1 MTMDGGNKV
10 IGLWRGRESTAV
22 SQPAPTGP
30 HIDPTPYFEG
40 FDAEDDAPKRNWRKP
55 LAILLCG
62 GSALAW
68 IAAAG
73 FSRYSS
79 LAGQTPNLDDLVG
92 LIATSSAPLALIGVV
107 WMVLLRSS
115 KAEASRFSRTTRALR
130 TESERLETLLA
141 FVTARIDASRRD
153 LAEQSD
159 SLLNLGEDAAQ
170 RINVV
175 SDSVRKEVEA
185 IAGQTQTL
193 KGTAAAARGD
203 LAILLSHLPKAQVQM
218 RQIATS
224 LIEAGNAAQDKTVL
238 LTEQVIALGT
248 HSATAQNLA
257 ETSAVDLAAQME
269 RMRETSGALS
279 TMLVESQAKLNEA
292 GTTTTEQLASRITE
306 IGAEVDRIAT
316 LFAAQDGVS
325 RALLQRIN
333 EDVMSAEERFTAF
346 EILGE
351 EKSGQLSASLSS
363 LNGHSEALS
372 ASLERGSANAEML
385 QAKSEGLLNALN
397 ASVNEIENTLPSAY
411 ERLEVMASQAMQ
423 SVNLAIPA
431 MAKIAEDSQSTL
443 NHLSSAEAV
452 VERQRTAI
460 AALESGSS
468 GQLAACHEQADQL
481 AGLIAKVN
489 QEAQSFVDGAALQL
503 IESLTRSRATAQQA
517 VDYARA
523 SFSEIVPA
531 AALALGEQSKAALA
545 DALTSGVE
553 AQMTAIA
560 ETAERS
566 VAAAQKVTDR
576 LMRQLLTI
584 SETSA
589 ALEARIA
596 EAKEDAERSDQSNF
610 ARRVAL
616 LIESLNSSA
625 IDVTKIL
632 SNDVTDTAWASYL
645 RGDRGV
651 FARRAVKLL
660 DASDAKEVVRYYN
673 ADSDF
678 RDQVNRYIHDYEAML
693 RTVMSTRD
701 GTPLSVA
708 LLSSDTGKLYVALAQ
723 AIERLRT

>member
-1 MTMDGGNKV
+1 MDGGNKV
-10 IGLWRGRESTAV
+10 IGLWRGRENAAMP
-22 SQPAPTGP
+22 QPAPTGP

-40 FDAEDDAPKRNWRKP
+40 LDEEQDSPRRGWRRP

-68 IAAAG
+68 VGAVG
-73 FSRYSS
+73 FSRYTS
-79 LAGQTPNLDDLVG
+79 LGGRPPNLDDVVG
-92 LIATSSAPLALIGVV
+92 LIATCSAPLALIGVG
-107 WMVLLRSS
+107 WLLLLRSS
-115 KAEASRFSRTTRALR
+115 RAEASRFAQTSRALR
-130 TESERLETLLA
+130 SESERLETLLA

-170 RINVV
+170 RINAV

-185 IAGQTQTL
+185 ISGQTQTL

-203 LAILLSHLPKAQVQM
+203 LAILFSHLPKVQVQM

-224 LIEAGNAAQDKTVL
+224 IVEAGNAAQDKTTL
-238 LTEQVIALGT
+238 LTEQVVALHGQ
-248 HSATAQNLA
+248 SASAQSLA
-257 ETSAVDLAAQME
+257 ETSAESLAAQME
-269 RMRETSGALS
+269 RMRETSDAL
-279 TMLVESQAKLNEA
+279 TAMLEASQKRLIEA
-292 GTTTTEQLASRITE
+292 GSTTTDQLATKIES
-306 IGAEVDRIAT
+306 IGAEVDRIAQT
-316 LFAAQDGVS
+316 FAAQDGVS
-325 RALLQRIN
+325 HALLARIN
-333 EDVMSAEERFTAF
+333 ADVSTAEERFTAF
-346 EILGE
+346 EALGS
-351 EKSGQLSASLSS
+351 EKSAQLSGSLRTLHGDAETLGASLKAGSDHAEV
-363 LNGHSEALS
+363 LTAKTDAL
-372 ASLERGSANAEML
+372 RT
-385 QAKSEGLLNALN
+385 ALGQVTN
-397 ASVNEIENTLPSAY
+397 DIDQTLPAAY
-411 ERLEVMASQAMQ
+411 ARLESVAAQAMQ
-423 SVNLAIPA
+423 SVNQAVPA
-431 MAKIAEDSQSTL
+431 MATIAEASRSTL
-443 NHLSSAEAV
+443 DHLTGAEAI
-452 VERQRTAI
+452 VERQRAAI

-468 GQLAACHEQADQL
+468 AQLAACHEQADQL
-481 AGLIAKVN
+481 AALISKVN
-489 QEAQSFVDGAALQL
+489 AEAKDLADGASVQL
-503 IESLTRSRATAQQA
+503 IESLTRARTTAQQA
-517 VDYARA
+517 ADHARA
-523 SFSEIVPA
+523 SFAEIVPA
-531 AALALGEQSKAALA
+531 AAIALGEQSKAALA
-545 DALTSGVE
+545 EALTSGVE
-553 AQMTAIA
+553 AQMAAIA

-566 VAAAQKVTDR
+566 VATAQKVTDR
-576 LMRQLLTI
+576 LMRQMLTI

-596 EAKEDAERSDQSNF
+596 EAKEDAERSDQGNF

-616 LIESLNSSA
+616 LIESLNSNA

-660 DASDAKEVVRYYN
+660 DSSDAKEVARHYN
-673 ADSDF
+673 NDSDF

>member
-1 MTMDGGNKV
+1 MDGGNKV
-10 IGLWRGRESTAV
+10 IGLWRGRENIAV

-30 HIDPTPYFEG
+30 HIDPAPYFEG

-68 IAAAG
+68 IATAG
-73 FSRYSS
+73 YSRYTS
-79 LAGQTPNLDDLVG
+79 LSGRTPNLDDLVG
-92 LIATSSAPLALIGVV
+92 LIATCSAPLALIGVV
-107 WMVLLRSS
+107 WMLLLRSS
-115 KAEASRFSRTTRALR
+115 KAEASRFSHTTRAFR

-153 LAEQSD
+153 LADQSD
-159 SLLNLGEDAAQ
+159 ALLNLGEDAAQ

-238 LTEQVIALGT
+238 LTEQVIALAT
-248 HSATAQNLA
+248 HSVSAQDLA
-257 ETSAVDLAAQME
+257 QTSAIDLAAQME
-269 RMRETSGALS
+269 RMRETSDALS
-279 TMLVESQAKLNEA
+279 ATLIESQAKLNQA
-292 GTTTTEQLASRITE
+292 GTATTEQLASRISE
-306 IGAEVDRIAT
+306 IGSEVDRIAT
-316 LFAAQDGVS
+316 TFAAQDGVS

-333 EDVMSAEERFTAF
+333 DDVATAEERFTAF
-346 EILGE
+346 EAMGGA
-351 EKSGQLSASLSS
+351 KSEQLSASLTS
-363 LNGHSEALS
+363 LHGHSETLS
-372 ASLERGSANAEML
+372 ASLERGSANADTL

-397 ASVNEIENTLPSAY
+397 ASVHEIENTLPSSY
-411 ERLEVMASQAMQ
+411 ERLEAMANQAMQ
-423 SVNLAIPA
+423 SVNQAIPA
-431 MAKIAEDSQSTL
+431 MAKVAEASQSTL
-443 NHLSSAEAV
+443 DHLSGAEAI
-452 VERQRTAI
+452 VERQRTNI

-468 GQLAACHEQADQL
+468 AQLAACHEQADQL
-481 AGLIAKVN
+481 AGLIARVN
-489 QEAQSFVDGAALQL
+489 QEAQAFADGSALQL
-503 IESLTRSRATAQQA
+503 IESLTRARTTAQQA
-517 VDYARA
+517 ADHARA
-523 SFSEIVPA
+523 SFAEIVPA
-531 AALALGEQSKAALA
+531 AAKALGEQSKAALA
-545 DALTSGVE
+545 EALTSGVE
-553 AQMTAIA
+553 AQMASIA

-596 EAKEDAERSDQSNF
+596 DAKEDAERSDQSNF

-660 DASDAKEVVRYYN
+660 DASDAKEVARHYN

>member
-1 MTMDGGNKV
+1 MAMDGGNKV
-10 IGLWRGRESTAV
+10 IGLWRGRENTAV

-40 FDAEDDAPKRNWRKP
+40 FDAEDDAPSRNWRKP

-107 WMVLLRSS
+107 WMVMLRSS

-279 TMLVESQAKLNEA
+279 AMLLESQAKLDAA
-292 GTTTTEQLASRITE
+292 GTATTEQLASRITE

-333 EDVMSAEERFTAF
+333 EDVMSAEGRFTAF
-346 EILGE
+346 EVLGE

-372 ASLERGSANAEML
+372 ESLERGSANAEML

-423 SVNLAIPA
+423 SVNQAIPA

-460 AALESGSS
+460 AELESGSS
-468 GQLAACHEQADQL
+468 AQLSACHEQADQL

-660 DASDAKEVVRYYN
+660 DASDAKEVVRHYN